1 MRLLK
6 KDRSGVSEIVGAM
19 MLVLI
24 VVIAASSLAVFISQY
39 QQSAQA
45 QKLDDQKKSQ
55 ENIQVTSIVPIS
67 GTDYDDKKWKS
78 LNFTIAS
85 LHNERTEI
93 TRISINDHM
102 IRNYEVLRV
111 NPSSGS
117 LENEKHSAQSTLN
130 LAPRDEIIIHLDVED
145 PLAFYIPGVSLLT
158 SGYVKIDI
166 TTAWSNGFS
175 KTFAPPS
182 AVLTAPSL
190 SNWLNKSTGNQEYY
204 IVLNGR
210 SSVAYGG
217 AYIVSWNWTVT
228 STNLTDSDPNT
239 RTVVTYLTGPVCN
252 FYLPFNKDATYAV
265 NLTVTDNYGMVGK
278 GYFPL
283 YYL

>member
-55 ENIQVTSIVPIS
+55 EKIQVTSIVPIS

-166 TTAWSNGFS
+166 TTAWSNEFS

-182 AVLTAPSL
+182 SVATHSPGSWY
-190 SNWLNKSTGNQEYY
+190 NINTGQYEYY
-204 IVLNGR
+204 VTLNGR
-210 SSVAYGG
+210 SSMAYGG
-217 AYIVSWNWTVT
+217 AYIVSWNWTVK
-228 STNLTDSDPNT
+228 STNITDPADTAEAIWTNATGSVCRVDFPFQDAFNE
-239 RTVVTYLTGPVCN
+239 VT
-252 FYLPFNKDATYAV
+252 
-265 NLTVTDNYGMVGK
+265 LTVTDNFGMIGRSTISF
-278 GYFPL
+278 YN
-283 YYL
+283 

>member
-55 ENIQVTSIVPIS
+55 EKIQVTSIVPIG
-67 GTDYDDKKWKS
+67 GTDDDKKWKS

-85 LHNERTEI
+85 LHNEQSEI
-93 TRISINDHM
+93 TRLSINDHM
-102 IRNYEVLRV
+102 VWNYEVLRV
-111 NPSSGS
+111 DPSSGS
-117 LENEKHSAQSTLN
+117 LESEKHSAQNTLN
-130 LAPRDEIIIHLDVED
+130 IAPRDEIIIHVDVED
-145 PLAFYIPGVSLLT
+145 PLTFYTPGVSLLT
-158 SGYVKIDI
+158 SGHVKIDI